1 MLIGFILQQ
10 YQELNEST
18 TRGLTTYTRGL
29 LQSLIAENID
39 NTELHFGE
47 ININATMIGSSSSSS
62 TSTSSCTI
70 ENLDIATITNP
81 LNCIVADVID
91 EPDSCFVSW
100 KCSNVPVNVSGTI
113 DVRIPNIP
121 AQWQGFLWEVDAIS
135 RSIRNETRRENQR
148 HKTVL
153 QGMIVPVRNKILCGE
168 SIVNL
173 KLTRGFSIIRLENDY
188 SQTAGVQLGAESTIR
203 GQCEATE
210 APPKVFHSIVFK
222 FGISE
227 NIQVDRT
234 NTLLSIS
241 ARASLTLSLFVSALA
256 VSIQAKERASRMEAL

>member
-1 MLIGFILQQ
+1 MLTFILFF
-10 YQELNEST
+10 YCLLLN
-18 TRGLTTYTRGL
+18 
-29 LQSLIAENID
+29 
-39 NTELHFGE
+39 
-47 ININATMIGSSSSSS
+47 
-62 TSTSSCTI
+62 TS
-70 ENLDIATITNP
+70 
-81 LNCIVADVID
+81 DV
-91 EPDSCFVSW
+91 
-100 KCSNVPVNVSGTI
+100 T
-113 DVRIPNIP
+113 
-121 AQWQGFLWEVDAIS
+121 
-135 RSIRNETRRENQR
+135 
-148 HKTVL
+148 
-153 QGMIVPVRNKILCGE
+153 GMIVPVRNKILCGE